1 MSADGPVERRTV
13 RARAQVEDALIDR
26 LIGDGVLA
34 ESEGAAWLHR
44 ARAGNEILEW
54 VLRGWHGLLEEDLLR
69 LLSEITGFAYLEA
82 NELVV
87 EPEAVPLVPARLVLN
102 HQVMPVKLVSD
113 GQTVVLATDRVPTL
127 HDEDELRLLIGRSVR
142 WVLCGSE
149 HIARAVKAH
158 YGVGVRAFVR
168 DESAGAQDSSP
179 LAWAG
184 GGERPN
190 IEQLIEAVILE
201 AVRNDATDIHFEPFE
216 EGLRLRIRIDGSLV
230 SIPLPERALAYS
242 KAVVSSIK
250 VMAQLNVAEHRK
262 PQDGRFQFD
271 VSGRP
276 YDIRVSILPSA
287 WGEAANLRLLN
298 RASTFL
304 SLDKLGLQQRQAAR
318 FESLLSM
325 PHGMVLFTGPT
336 GSGKTTSMYAS
347 IDRLNSDERKIITL
361 EDPIEYKVAG
371 VNQMQVN
378 PSIDFGF
385 ATGLRSIL
393 RHDPDVVLV
402 GEIRDVETA
411 QIAVSA
417 SLTGHL
423 VFSSLHTNDAAGAI
437 PRLLDMGIEPY
448 LVASC
453 LEGVIAQRLV
463 RCICPRCRIE
473 ETPDPQWVDTVRSF
487 LPEGAEAPRF
497 YTGEGCR
504 ECMGSGFRGRRA
516 IYEVLLVDDEIRRLT
531 VSQDA
536 RAGIQQRAREQGM
549 SSLQESG
556 WRLVAEGIT
565 SVAEVLRVTQKRVS
579 ETKRDEGAVE
589 GG

>member
-1 MSADGPVERRTV
+1 MSAGEPAEGRTV
-13 RARAQVEDALIDR
+13 RARAQVEVALIDR
-26 LIGDGVLA
+26 LIADEVLT

-44 ARAGNEILEW
+44 ARVGSEVLEW
-54 VLRGWHGLLEEDLLR
+54 ILRGWHGLTETDLLR
-69 LLSEITGFAYLEA
+69 ITSEITGFPYIDG

-87 EPEAVPLVPARLVLN
+87 EPEAVSLVPARLVVN
-102 HQVMPVKLVSD
+102 HQVMPVQLGSE
-113 GQTVVLATDRVPTL
+113 GQTIVLATDRVPTL

-142 WVLCGSE
+142 WVLCESE
-149 HIARAVKAH
+149 HIARAVKGN

-168 DESAGAQDSSP
+168 DDSAGGDDSP

-216 EGLRLRIRIDGSLV
+216 AGLRLRIRVDGSLV
-230 SIPLPERALAYS
+230 AIPLPERALSYS

-276 YDIRVSILPSA
+276 FDIRVSILPSA
-287 WGEAANLRLLN
+287 WGETANLRLLN

-304 SLDKLGLQQRQAAR
+304 SLDKLGLQEEQVPR
-318 FESLLSM
+318 FESLLAI
-325 PHGMVLFTGPT
+325 PHGLVLFTGPT

-347 IDRLNSDERKIITL
+347 IDRLNRDERKIITL
-361 EDPIEYKVAG
+361 EDPIEYKVDG

-378 PSIDFGF
+378 PAIDFGF
-385 ATGLRSIL
+385 ANGLRSVL

-417 SLTGHL
+417 SLTGHV

-453 LEGVIAQRLV
+453 LEGVVAQRLV
-463 RCICPRCRIE
+463 RCICPRCRTE
-473 ETPDPQWVDTVRSF
+473 EQPDPQWVDAVQSV
-487 LPEGAEAPRF
+487 LPEGAVPPVF
-497 YTGEGCR
+497 YTGVGCR

-516 IYEVLLVDDEIRRLT
+516 IYEVLVMNDAIRRLT

-536 RAGIQQRAREQGM
+536 RSGILERARVQGP
-549 SSLQESG
+549 SGLQESG
-556 WRLVAEGIT
+556 WRLVAEGVT
-565 SVAEVLRVTQKRVS
+565 SVAEVLRVTQKRAA
-579 ETKRDEGAVE
+579 DG
-589 GG
+589 